1 MEQRSITFGTEP
13 HKIIRRHAPVT
24 SIEAGKSVD
33 TTQME
38 RTIFELIRKQ
48 PKERGLTSK
57 EAARI
62 LNKELNQISGRF
74 TGLKMKALIELVPE
88 TKRENSLAWRSK
100 KVEEHKTRDGKHAY
114 RVVG

>member
-1 MEQRSITFGTEP
+1 MQQVLNFGTET

-48 PKERGLTSK
+48 PKDRGLTAK

-74 TGLKMKALIELVPE
+74 TGLKMKALIELVPK

-100 KVEEHKTRDGKHAY
+100 KVEEHKTRDGRYAY